1 MFERLRRVHRAESKL
16 KDQAHMAE
24 LLQEINLK
32 LEVQVDGCAI
42 STEDLVKLAP
52 GQVLLLDYPLER
64 QATAFL
70 NGRPKFSGDIVAT
83 ESKLAFTV
91 RSETGD
97 LMV

>member
-1 MFERLRRVHRAESKL
+1 
-16 KDQAHMAE
+16 MAE
-24 LLQEINLK
+24 LFQEINLK
-32 LEVQVDGCAI
+32 LEVRLDGCTI

-70 NGRPKFSGDIVAT
+70 NGRPKFSGDIVPT

-97 LMV
+97 SMV